1 MDMQKF
7 GAFIQ
12 SRRKELGMTQGEL
25 GSKINVTD
33 KAISRWERSVGFPD
47 IKLLEPLAEALQISV
62 QELVQCERMKP
73 EQIAVGITAESV
85 ETTSEM
91 KKESQRGK
99 CRRILAKLCFL
110 VYILF
115 YVLSGNPQFAEQ
127 SVWIAPLNTVLFLAT
142 VLLFL
147 YVSYREVEYGKH

>member
-7 GAFIQ
+7 GTFIQ

-25 GSKINVTD
+25 GAKINVTD

-47 IKLLEPLAEALQISV
+47 IKLLEPLAEALQISL
-62 QELVQCERMKP
+62 QELMQCERMKP
-73 EQIAVGITAESV
+73 EQIAVDITDEVV
-85 ETTSEM
+85 ETTSEI
-91 KKESQRGK
+91 KKESRLGK
-99 CRRILAKLCFL
+99 CRRTLAKLCFW

-115 YVLSGNPQFAEQ
+115 YVLSRDPRFAEQ
-127 SVWIAPLNTVLFLAT
+127 SVWISPLNTVLFLAT

-147 YVSYREVEYGKH
+147 YASYREVEYGKH